1 MILVL
6 DIGNSQIYG
15 GVFDDDRLALQFRRT
30 TRAENTSDEFG
41 LFCRQVLR
49 ENDIDPAAS
58 PRSRSARSCPT
69 WCTRCET
76 PA

>member
-15 GVFDDDRLALQFRRT
+15 GVFDEDRLALQFRRT

-49 ENDIDPAAS
+49 ENGVEPEKI
-58 PRSRSARSCPT
+58 
-69 WCTRCET
+69 
-76 PA
+76 

>member
-6 DIGNSQIYG
+6 DIGNSQVYG
-15 GVFDDDRLALQFRRT
+15 GVFDDEKLVLQFRRS

-49 ENDIDPAAS
+49 ENG
-58 PRSRSARSCPT
+58 
-69 WCTRCET
+69 
-76 PA
+76 